1 MNTALKFWLMTASAM
16 VGALSLAPAALAQNA
31 PAAADPSIQEP
42 AAGTAAAAPGA
53 DPAASAADSEIVVT
67 GSRIRRIDGETAS
80 PVFTFGTEQ
89 IKESGFATV
98 GDIVRQLP
106 NIAGGGMSPA
116 DNSYGGTGR
125 SDISL
130 RGLGSDRTL
139 LLIDGVRF
147 FARDVNAIPAN
158 MIERVE
164 VLKDGA
170 SAIYGSDAIAGV
182 LNFISKRKASG
193 VDLSAY
199 YGISDKGD
207 APSFNL
213 QGSIAHTFDRGS
225 LMVGG
230 TYMKQDPILNTAR
243 DWATTPY
250 ALTNGQLVFAGSPA
264 TPTGRFT
271 VSRTAASALNPA
283 LNCTNP
289 GNVAASAV
297 FITRTNGR
305 PGTSA
310 GDFRCFVGAG
320 AVNDTYNDRIETQ
333 LLTPQERYSA
343 FGSGTYELTDT
354 LSLYASGFY
363 TRTKSNSTLASDYFQ
378 TQAYGVTISGR
389 SIYNPFGV
397 DIPDVR
403 LRLVNN
409 GQRIRSYDRDDI
421 QFNTGLKGKLGEFD
435 WDVNYSYADQ
445 RIAGTRTGSIYLPAI
460 QAAIGPSFVDAGGT
474 ARCGV
479 AGAVIAGCTP
489 INIFGEIPVG
499 ALTAISPALNSNWKG
514 SQHDVLANVTGTLI
528 ELPAGP
534 LGIAIGGEYRKLSSE
549 YAPDY
554 LLANR
559 LIDVQFET
567 AVRGSY
573 DVKEIYGEINVPL
586 LRNAPLIRS
595 LDVNAGVRYSDYS
608 TFGGTT
614 NYKVGVEY
622 RPVSDLLIRGTYA
635 RVFRSPT
642 IEDLYSGQYGDTP
655 TITDPC
661 NAPAAGSGA
670 CSAVP
675 SGFLGDRQPPTTNGG
690 NINLSPETGNTL
702 TAGAVYSP
710 SFLRR
715 LTLSA
720 DYWQYDIKGAIGA
733 PGAQTVL
740 DLCYRQIVAQYCA
753 LVSRNPLGQITNISN
768 LRENIGGIRTAGVDV
783 SARYAQPTGIGTFRL
798 GFDGTYTDS
807 YRSTAITA
815 QPTTAIDY
823 AGYYRDSTAGGQG
836 NFAKYRTLT
845 TLNFDAGGMRLMA
858 RHRFISGV
866 NVRNLDTAAGT
877 ACTGTEAKSVTGP
890 GGPVTCKYHIGAAN
904 YLDLSAGYDFEQGIS
919 MTLGINNL
927 LDRGVD
933 PLTRDFRTYD
943 IVGRYL
949 YVQLSAHF
957 G

>member
-1 MNTALKFWLMTASAM
+1 MTELKFRLMAATALVTVAQLPGTTAAQ
-16 VGALSLAPAALAQNA
+16 VADAVAQTAAPADTTVGDQ
-31 PAAADPSIQEP
+31 AADPSS
-42 AAGTAAAAPGA
+42 GA
-53 DPAASAADSEIVVT
+53 DQSDIVVT

-80 PVFTFGTEQ
+80 PVFTFGQEQ
-89 IKESGFATV
+89 IQESGFATV

-130 RGLGSDRTL
+130 RGLGADRTL

-147 FARDVNAIPAN
+147 FARDVNALPAN

-182 LNFISKRKASG
+182 VNFITKRKASG

-207 APSFNL
+207 VPSLNL
-213 QGSIAHTFDRGS
+213 QGSIAHSFDRGS

-230 TYMKQDPILNTAR
+230 TYMKQQPMLNTAR
-243 DWATTPY
+243 DWADTPY
-250 ALTNGQLVFAGSPA
+250 ALTNGNLVFAGSPA

-271 VSRTAASALNPA
+271 VPRSAAVAANPG
-283 LNCTNP
+283 LNCSNP

-297 FITRTNGR
+297 FVTRATGAA
-305 PGTSA
+305 GTSA
-310 GDFRCFVGAG
+310 GDFRCFIGAG
-320 AVNDTYNDRIETQ
+320 DVNDTYNDRVETQ
-333 LLTPQERYSA
+333 LLTPQERYSV
-343 FGSGTYELTDT
+343 FGSGTYKLADN

-363 TRTKSNSTLASDYFQ
+363 THTLSDSTLASDYFQ

-403 LRLVNN
+403 QRLVNN
-409 GQRIRSYDRDDI
+409 GQRIRTYDRDDV
-421 QFNTGLKGKLGEFD
+421 QLSTGLKGKIGDFD

-445 RIAGTRTGSIYLPAI
+445 RIQGTRTGSIYLPAI

-479 AGAVIAGCTP
+479 PGATISGCTP
-489 INIFGEIPVG
+489 INIFSEIPVG
-499 ALTAISPALNSNWKG
+499 ALTAISPGLHSNWKS
-514 SQHDVLANVTGTLI
+514 SQHDVLANVTGTLFT
-528 ELPAGP
+528 LPAGP
-534 LGIAIGGEYRKLSSE
+534 VGIAVGGEYRKLSSE

-554 LLANR
+554 LLANK
-559 LIDVQFET
+559 LMDVQYET
-567 AVRGSY
+567 AVKGSY
-573 DVKEIYGEINVPL
+573 NVKEVYGEVNVPL
-586 LRNAPLIRS
+586 LRDVPLIQS

-614 NYKVGVEY
+614 NYKVGAQY

-670 CSAVP
+670 CAAVP
-675 SGFLGDRQPPTTNGG
+675 AGFIGDRQPPTTNGG
-690 NINLSPETGNTL
+690 NPNLSPETGNTL
-702 TAGAVYSP
+702 TAGAVFSP

-740 DLCYRQIVAQYCA
+740 DLCYRQNIAQYCA
-753 LVSRNPLGQITNISN
+753 LVSRNGLGQITNISN

-783 SARYAQPTGIGTFRL
+783 SVKYSQPTDIGTFRL
-798 GFDGTYTDS
+798 SFDGTYTDS
-807 YRSTAITA
+807 YRSTAISA

-823 AGYYRDSTAGGQG
+823 AGFYRDSTAGGEG
-836 NFAKYRTLT
+836 NFAKFRSLT
-845 TLNFDAGGMRLMA
+845 MVNFDAGGFALMA

-866 NVRNLDTAAGT
+866 DVRNLDTAAGT
-877 ACTGTEAKSVTGP
+877 ACAGTTAKTAQAAS
-890 GGPVTCKYHIGAAN
+890 GPVTCRYEIGAAN
-904 YLDLSAGYDFEQGIS
+904 YVDLSAGYDFEQGVR
-919 MTLGINNL
+919 MTIGVNNL

-943 IVGRYL
+943 ILGRYM
-949 YVQLSAHF
+949 YVQVSAHF

>member
-1 MNTALKFWLMTASAM
+1 MKTALKFRLMAASAL
-16 VGALSLAPAALAQNA
+16 VGAALLSPAALAQDAAVSDPALEQA
-31 PAAADPSIQEP
+31 PDPRAAAE
-42 AAGTAAAAPGA
+42 PGA
-53 DPAASAADSEIVVT
+53 DTRASAADPDIVVT

-80 PVFTFGTEQ
+80 PVFTFGSEQ
-89 IKESGFATV
+89 IQESGFATV

-106 NIAGGGMSPA
+106 NVAGGGMSPA

-130 RGLGSDRTL
+130 RGLGADRTL
-139 LLIDGVRF
+139 ILIDGVRF
-147 FARDVNAIPAN
+147 YARDVNAIPAN

-182 LNFISKRKASG
+182 VNFITKRKGSG

-207 APSFNL
+207 APSLNL

-225 LMVGG
+225 LIVGG
-230 TYMKQDPILNTAR
+230 TYMKQDAILNTAR
-243 DWATTPY
+243 DWADTPY

-271 VSRTAASALNPA
+271 IPRAAAIAANPA

-289 GNVAASAV
+289 GNVSASAV
-297 FITRTNGR
+297 FVTRADGR
-305 PGTSA
+305 SGTGA
-310 GDFRCFVGAG
+310 GDFRCFIGSG
-320 AVNDTYNDRIETQ
+320 AVNDTWNDRIETQ

-343 FGSGTYELTDT
+343 FGSGTYELADN
-354 LSLYASGFY
+354 LSLYARGFY

-378 TQAYGVTISGR
+378 TQAYGVTISGA
-389 SIYNPFGV
+389 SVYNPFAV
-397 DIPDVR
+397 DVPDLR

-409 GQRIRSYDRDDI
+409 GQRIRTYDRDDA
-421 QFNTGLKGKLGEFD
+421 QFSLGLKGKIGEFD

-445 RIAGTRTGSIYLPAI
+445 RIQGTRTGSIYLPAM
-460 QAAIGPSFVDAGGT
+460 QAAIGPSFYDAGGV

-479 AGAVIAGCTP
+479 PGAVIANCTP
-489 INIFGEIPVG
+489 INVFAEIPAG
-499 ALTAISPALNSNWKG
+499 ALTAISPALHSQWKG
-514 SQHDVLANVTGTLI
+514 SQHDVLANVAGTLFT
-528 ELPAGP
+528 LPAGP
-534 LGIAIGGEYRKLSSE
+534 VGVAVGGEYRKLSSE

-554 LLANR
+554 LLANK
-559 LIDVQFET
+559 LMDVQYET
-567 AVRGSY
+567 AVKGSY
-573 DVKEIYGEINVPL
+573 NVAEVYGEINVPL
-586 LRNAPLIRS
+586 LRDAPLVRS

-614 NYKVGVEY
+614 NYKVGAQY
-622 RPVSDLLIRGTYA
+622 RPFSDLLIRGTYA

-661 NAPAAGSGA
+661 NAPAAGSGN

-675 SGFLGDRQPPTTNGG
+675 AGFIGDRQPPTTNGG
-690 NINLSPETGNTL
+690 NPDLAPETGNTL

-715 LTLSA
+715 LTVSA
-720 DYWQYDIKGAIGA
+720 DYWRYDIKGAIGA

-740 DLCYRQIVAQYCA
+740 DLCYRQNIAQYCA
-753 LVSRNPLGQITNISN
+753 LVSRNSLGQITNISN
-768 LRENIGGIRTAGVDV
+768 LRENIGGIRTAGIDV
-783 SARYAQPTGIGTFRL
+783 SAKYSQPTDIGTFRVS
-798 GFDGTYTDS
+798 FDGTYTDS
-807 YRSTAITA
+807 YRSTAIA
-815 QPTTAIDY
+815 AEPSTAIDY
-823 AGYYRDSTAGGQG
+823 AGFFRDSTAGGEG
-836 NFAKYRTLT
+836 NFAKYRSLT
-845 TLNFDAGGMRLMA
+845 TVNLDAGGLMLMV

-866 NVRNLDTAAGT
+866 DVRNLDTAAGT
-877 ACTGTEAKSVTGP
+877 ACAGTNAKTAQAAS
-890 GGPVTCKYHIGAAN
+890 GPVTCRYHIGAAN
-904 YLDLSAGYDFEQGIS
+904 YVDLSAGYDFEQGVR
-919 MTLGINNL
+919 MTLGVNNL

-943 IVGRYL
+943 IMGRYM

>member
-1 MNTALKFWLMTASAM
+1 MKSALKFRLMAASALM
-16 VGALSLAPAALAQNA
+16 GASLLPSFAAAQDAAPAADSTTA
-31 PAAADPSIQEP
+31 PAAE
-42 AAGTAAAAPGA
+42 AA
-53 DPAASAADSEIVVT
+53 PAASDSDIVIT

-80 PVFTFGTEQ
+80 PVFTFGAEQ

-98 GDIVRQLP
+98 GDVVRQLP

-130 RGLGSDRTL
+130 RGLGADRTL
-139 LLIDGVRF
+139 ILIDGVRF
-147 FARDVNAIPAN
+147 FARDVNALPAN

-182 LNFISKRKASG
+182 VNFITKKKASG

-207 APSFNL
+207 APSLNL
-213 QGSIAHTFDRGS
+213 QGSIAHSFDHGS
-225 LMVGG
+225 IIIGG
-230 TYMKQDPILNTAR
+230 TYMKQDAILQTAR
-243 DWATTPY
+243 DWAATPY

-271 VSRTAASALNPA
+271 VSRSAATAANPA

-289 GNVAASAV
+289 GNVSASAV
-297 FITRTNGR
+297 FITRANGAA
-305 PGTSA
+305 GTSA

-320 AVNDTYNDRIETQ
+320 AVNNTWNDRVETQ
-333 LLTPQERYSA
+333 LLTPQERYSL
-343 FGSGTYELTDT
+343 FGSGTYELTDN

-363 TRTKSNSTLASDYFQ
+363 TRTKSDSTLASDYFQ

-409 GQRIRSYDRDDI
+409 GQRIRSYDRDDA
-421 QFNTGLKGKLGEFD
+421 QFSTGLKGKIGDFD

-445 RIAGTRTGSIYLPAI
+445 RIAGVRTGSIYLPAM
-460 QAAIGPSFVDAGGT
+460 QNAIGPSFYDAGGV

-479 AGAVIAGCTP
+479 PGAVIANCTP
-489 INIFGEIPVG
+489 INVFSEIPVG
-499 ALTAISPALNSNWKG
+499 ALTAISPAMHSNWKG

-528 ELPAGP
+528 TLPAGP
-534 LGIAIGGEYRKLSSE
+534 VGIAIGGEYRKLSSE

-554 LLANR
+554 LLANK
-559 LIDVQFET
+559 LMDVQYET
-567 AVRGSY
+567 AVKGSY
-573 DVKEIYGEINVPL
+573 NVKEIYGEINIPL
-586 LRNAPLIRS
+586 LRDAPLIKS

-614 NYKVGVEY
+614 NYKVGAEY

-661 NAPAAGSGA
+661 NAPAAGTGR

-675 SGFLGDRQPPTTNGG
+675 AGFIGDRQPPTTNGG
-690 NINLSPETGNTL
+690 NPNLNPETGNTL

-720 DYWQYDIKGAIGA
+720 DYWQYDIKQAIGA

-740 DLCYRQIVAQYCA
+740 DLCYRQNIAQYCA
-753 LVSRNPLGQITNISN
+753 MVSRNSLGQITNINN

-783 SARYAQPTGIGTFRL
+783 SAKYTQPTDIGTFRL
-798 GFDGTYTDS
+798 SFDGTYTDS
-807 YRSTAITA
+807 YRSTAISA
-815 QPTTAIDY
+815 QPSTAIDY
-823 AGYYRDSTAGGQG
+823 AGYFRDSTAGGQG

-845 TLNFDAGGMRLMA
+845 MVNFDAGGFKLMA

-866 NVRNLDTAAGT
+866 DVRNLDTAAGT
-877 ACTGTEAKSVTGP
+877 ACAGTEAKTVTTA

-904 YLDLSAGYDFEQGIS
+904 YLDLSAGYDFEQGVT
-919 MTLGINNL
+919 MTLGVNNL

-943 IVGRYL
+943 ILGRYM
-949 YVQLSAHF
+949 YVQISAHF
-957 G
+957 N

>member
-1 MNTALKFWLMTASAM
+1 MNIALKFRLM
-16 VGALSLAPAALAQNA
+16 
-31 PAAADPSIQEP
+31 
-42 AAGTAAAAPGA
+42 
-53 DPAASAADSEIVVT
+53 AASALVGAALLPGTVAAQDAAVAATAAPASSTVGDQTGEPVAATTDSDIVVT

-80 PVFTFGTEQ
+80 PVFTFGEEQ
-89 IKESGFATV
+89 IRESGFATV

-130 RGLGSDRTL
+130 RGLGADRTL

-182 LNFISKRKASG
+182 VNFITKRKASG

-207 APSFNL
+207 APSLNL
-213 QGSIAHTFDRGS
+213 QGSIAHSYDRGS
-225 LMVGG
+225 IIVGG
-230 TYMKQDPILNTAR
+230 TYMKQDAIGNTAR
-243 DWATTPY
+243 DWADTPY

-271 VSRTAASALNPA
+271 VSRAAATAANPA

-297 FITRTNGR
+297 FITRATGAA
-305 PGTSA
+305 GTSA
-310 GDFRCFVGAG
+310 GDFRCFIGAG
-320 AVNDTYNDRIETQ
+320 AVNDTWNDRVETQ

-343 FGSGTYELTDT
+343 FGSGTYELSDN

-363 TRTKSNSTLASDYFQ
+363 THTRSDSTLASDYFQ

-389 SIYNPFGV
+389 SVFNPFGV
-397 DIPDVR
+397 DVPDVR

-409 GQRIRSYDRDDI
+409 GQRIRTYDRDDV
-421 QFNTGLKGKLGEFD
+421 QLSTGLKGKVGDFD

-445 RIAGTRTGSIYLPAI
+445 RIQGTRTGSIYLPAI
-460 QAAIGPSFVDAGGT
+460 QAAIGPSFYDAAGV
-474 ARCGV
+474 ARCGT
-479 AGAVIAGCTP
+479 AGAVIANCTP
-489 INIFGEIPVG
+489 INVFGEIPVG
-499 ALTAISPALNSNWKG
+499 ALTAISPALHSNWKG
-514 SQHDVLANVTGTLI
+514 SQHDVLANVTGTLFT
-528 ELPAGP
+528 LPAGP
-534 LGIAIGGEYRKLSSE
+534 VGIAVGGEYRKLSSE

-554 LLANR
+554 LLANK
-559 LIDVQFET
+559 LMDVQYET
-567 AVRGSY
+567 AVKGSY
-573 DVKEIYGEINVPL
+573 NVKEIYGEINVPL
-586 LRNAPLIRS
+586 LRDVPLIKS

-614 NYKVGVEY
+614 NYKVGAEY
-622 RPVSDLLIRGTYA
+622 RPVGDLLIRGTYA

-670 CSAVP
+670 CAAVP
-675 SGFLGDRQPPTTNGG
+675 AGFIGDRQPPTTNGG
-690 NINLSPETGNTL
+690 NPNLSPETGNTL
-702 TAGAVYSP
+702 TAGAVFSP

-720 DYWQYDIKGAIGA
+720 DYWRYDIKGAIGA

-740 DLCYRQIVAQYCA
+740 DLCYRQNIAQYCS
-753 LVSRNPLGQITNISN
+753 LVSRNALGQITNISN

-783 SARYAQPTGIGTFRL
+783 SVKYSQPTDIGTFRL
-798 GFDGTYTDS
+798 SFDGTYTDS
-807 YRSTAITA
+807 YRSTAISA
-815 QPTTAIDY
+815 QPTTAVDY
-823 AGYYRDSTAGGQG
+823 AGFFRDSTAGGEG
-836 NFAKYRTLT
+836 NFAKFRSLT
-845 TLNFDAGGMRLMA
+845 MVNFDAGGLRLMA

-866 NVRNLDTAAGT
+866 DVRNLDTAAGT
-877 ACTGTEAKSVTGP
+877 ACAGTNAKTVQAAS
-890 GGPVTCKYHIGAAN
+890 GPVTCRYEIGAAN
-904 YLDLSAGYDFEQGIS
+904 YVDLSAGYSFEEGVTMS
-919 MTLGINNL
+919 VGVNNL

-943 IVGRYL
+943 ILGRYM
-949 YVQLSAHF
+949 YVQLSAHL

>member
-1 MNTALKFWLMTASAM
+1 MMSALKIRLMAASALAT
-16 VGALSLAPAALAQNA
+16 VALIPCTGQAQEAPSGAASTQQPV
-31 PAAADPSIQEP
+31 D
-42 AAGTAAAAPGA
+42 GTAAAAPGA
-53 DPAASAADSEIVVT
+53 EPAASAADADIVVT

-80 PVFTFGTEQ
+80 PVFTFSSEQ
-89 IKESGFATV
+89 IRESGFATV
-98 GDIVRQLP
+98 GDIIRQLP

-130 RGLGSDRTL
+130 RGLGADRTL
-139 LLIDGVRF
+139 ILIDGVRF
-147 FARDVNAIPAN
+147 FARDVNALPSN

-182 LNFISKRKASG
+182 VNFITKRKGSG

-207 APSFNL
+207 APSLNL
-213 QGSIAHTFDRGS
+213 QGSIAHTYDRGS
-225 LMVGG
+225 LIVGG
-230 TYMKQDPILNTAR
+230 TYMKQDAILNTAR
-243 DWATTPY
+243 SWAQTPY

-271 VSRTAASALNPA
+271 VPRAAASAANPA
-283 LNCTNP
+283 LNCSNP

-297 FITRTNGR
+297 FITRADGR
-305 PGTSA
+305 PGTNA
-310 GDFRCFVGAG
+310 GDFRCFVGSG
-320 AVNDTYNDRIETQ
+320 AVNDTYNDRVATQ
-333 LLTPQERYSA
+333 LLTPQERYSV
-343 FGSGTYELTDT
+343 FGSGTHALTDN
-354 LSLYASGFY
+354 LSIYATGFY
-363 TRTKSNSTLASDYFQ
+363 THTLSNSTLASDYFQ

-409 GQRIRSYDRDDI
+409 GQRIRTYDRDDI
-421 QFNTGLKGKLGEFD
+421 QFSTGVKGKVGGFD

-445 RIAGTRTGSIYLPAI
+445 RIQGTRTGSIYLPAI
-460 QAAIGPSFVDAGGT
+460 QAAIGPSFRDAAGV

-479 AGAVIAGCTP
+479 PGAVVANCTP
-489 INIFGEIPVG
+489 VNIFGDIPAG
-499 ALTAISPALNSNWKG
+499 ALTAISPALHSNWKS
-514 SQHDVLANVTGTLI
+514 SQHDVLANITGTLFT
-528 ELPAGP
+528 LPAGP
-534 LGIAIGGEYRKLSSE
+534 VGIAIGGEYRKLSSE

-554 LLANR
+554 LLANK

-567 AVRGSY
+567 AVKGSY
-573 DVKEIYGEINVPL
+573 NVKEVYGEINLPL
-586 LRNAPLIRS
+586 LRNAPLLKS
-595 LDVNAGVRYSDYS
+595 LDLNAGVRYSNYS
-608 TFGGTT
+608 TFGSTT
-614 NYKVGVEY
+614 NYKVGAEY
-622 RPVSDLLIRGTYA
+622 RPISDLLIRGTYA

-670 CSAVP
+670 CAGVP
-675 SGFLGDRQPPTTNGG
+675 AGFIGDRQPPTTNGG
-690 NINLSPETGNTL
+690 NINLAPETGNTL

-720 DYWQYDIKGAIGA
+720 DYWRYDIKGAIGA

-740 DLCYRQIVAQYCA
+740 DLCYRQNVAQYCA

-783 SARYAQPTGIGTFRL
+783 SARYVQPTGIGTFRL

-807 YRSTAITA
+807 YRSTAISA
-815 QPTTAIDY
+815 QPTTTIDY
-823 AGYYRDSTAGGQG
+823 AGYYRDSTAGGEG
-836 NFAKYRTLT
+836 NFAKYRALT
-845 TLNFDAGGMRLMA
+845 TVNFDAGGLRLMA

-866 NVRNLDTAAGT
+866 DVRNLDTAAGT
-877 ACTGTEAKSVTGP
+877 ACAGTQAKSVVTA

-904 YLDLSAGYDFEQGIS
+904 YLDLSAGYDFEQGIR
-919 MTLGINNL
+919 MTLGVNNL

-943 IVGRYL
+943 ILGRYFFA
-949 YVQLSAHF
+949 QISAHF